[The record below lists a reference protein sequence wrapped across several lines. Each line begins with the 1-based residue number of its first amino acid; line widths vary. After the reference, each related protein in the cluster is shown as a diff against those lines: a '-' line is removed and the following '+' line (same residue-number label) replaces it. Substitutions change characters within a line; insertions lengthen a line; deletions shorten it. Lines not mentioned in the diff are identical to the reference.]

1 MTCWVY
7 IVSILKPVGYVGTL
21 WQWQQKCQPYWHLLS
36 ATWLQTHSGFPPQ
49 DRSTDT
55 RQEQSSRLSSGETS
69 LGREVSTRCHERG
82 YLCYLLSW
90 SGFRWLTPLLSCY
103 KKKKRC
109 RHWCHR
115 AQNSTGLV
123 HVRYDMA
130 FVWKKVCVTDWNDL
144 MEFYCHMLRFTYYLI
159 ALWEAS
165 VFGCVSIAIG

>member
-1 MTCWVY
+1 MLERY
-7 IVSILKPVGYVGTL
+7 DSGSRSVSP
-21 WQWQQKCQPYWHLLS
+21 
-36 ATWLQTHSGFPPQ
+36 
-49 DRSTDT
+49 TDT
-55 RQEQSSRLSSGETS
+55 YCRP
-69 LGREVSTRCHERG
+69 RG
-82 YLCYLLSW
+82 YKHTVASLPRTARPTHARNKARDCPAEKPHLVVKSARAAMKGGICVT
-90 SGFRWLTPLLSCY
+90 SCPGPGFVDLHHYWAVI
-103 KKKKRC
+103 KKKRC